1 MIIDGFKRLG
11 IWRGRYV
18 EMAKVEEVN
27 GHVMLHGAEEFRYGG
42 FIGMPVSRISGTSFV
57 ALAEV
62 YADSGIVITK
72 KNNRAQALS
81 VSKLQH
87 AVLIMWPPLGSS
99 STSLST

>member
-18 EMAKVEEVN
+18 EMAEVKEVN
-27 GHVMLHGAEEFRYGG
+27 GHVMLPGAEEFRYGG
-42 FIGMPVSRISGTSFV
+42 SIGMPVSRIGGTSFV
-57 ALAEV
+57 TLAES

-72 KNNRAQALS
+72 KNNGAQALY

-87 AVLIMWPPLGSS
+87 AFLIMWPPLGSS
-99 STSLST
+99 SAGLFT